1 MKDVHVSV
9 MAEEICEW
17 MNLRQG
23 GVYVDC
29 TVGAG
34 GTTRRII
41 EKAGKNAFVIALD
54 RDREAIALS
63 RKNLEIYQSSVKLF
77 HGNFSHIGE
86 VIQKA
91 GFKQVDGIVFDLGV
105 SSWQLDQS
113 ERGFSFLQ
121 DGPLDMRMDS
131 AQALTAEELV
141 NHLPEKELADLI
153 FKYGEERFSRR
164 IARGVVQ
171 ARMVNPIRTT
181 RTLVKII
188 EESVPGVYRRGR
200 LHPATRTFQALRIAV
215 NQELDILEGA
225 LRTAVDFLR
234 GGGRLCVISFHSLED
249 RIVKHTFRALA
260 EKGHALVTILTK
272 KPLRPSKEE
281 VQHNSRARS
290 AKLRVAERLN
300 VLEEPIP

>member
-91 GFKQVDGIVFDLGV
+91 GYKQVDGIVFDLGV

-113 ERGFSFLQ
+113 ERGFSFSQ

>member
-113 ERGFSFLQ
+113 ERGFSFSQ
-121 DGPLDMRMDS
+121 DGPLDMRMDTT
-131 AQALTAEELV
+131 QALTAEELV